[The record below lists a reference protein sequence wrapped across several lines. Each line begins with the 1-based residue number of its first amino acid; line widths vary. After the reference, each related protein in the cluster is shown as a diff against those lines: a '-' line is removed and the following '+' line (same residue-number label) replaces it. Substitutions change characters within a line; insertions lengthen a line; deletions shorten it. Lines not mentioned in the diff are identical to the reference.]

1 MKADAKKA
9 DSPAISTIED
19 SAVGNIKIH
28 ENVISSLVRIATLEV
43 PGVARLGGNSLVDG
57 LAEIVGNRRIS
68 SSIAVDMSGDNRVAI
83 EVKVNLFAGYNLP
96 EVAENI
102 QKAIVANVENTTGM
116 TVIKT
121 DVIIQGIEQE
131 KPAETEEN
139 DTEISE

>member
-1 MKADAKKA
+1 MKADAKK
-9 DSPAISTIED
+9 SENSGISVLED

-28 ENVISSLVRIATLEV
+28 ENVISSLVRIAVLEI

-68 SSIAVDMSGDNRVAI
+68 SSIVVDMSGDNRVAV
-83 EVKVNLFAGYNLP
+83 EVKVNIFAGYRLP
-96 EVAENI
+96 EVAEKI
-102 QKAIVANVENTTGM
+102 QKAIIANVENTTGM
-116 TVIKT
+116 TVTKA

-131 KPAETEEN
+131 KPAEKVGN